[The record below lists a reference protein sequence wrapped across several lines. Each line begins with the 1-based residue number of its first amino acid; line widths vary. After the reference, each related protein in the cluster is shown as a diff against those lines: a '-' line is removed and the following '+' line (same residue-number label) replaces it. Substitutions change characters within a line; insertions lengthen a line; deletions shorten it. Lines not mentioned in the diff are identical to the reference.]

1 MKRLWGYFHILGTIS
16 GSTQSEL
23 ASSSPRRLHK
33 CTEVNLNNS
42 GKQAIY
48 LQLKCRGKTLCNA
61 VLRNLLLQ
69 DVDTS
74 EEPAQVKQKYLHFHC
89 HLLLATVFIAEV

>member
-69 DVDTS
+69 HVDTS

-89 HLLLATVFIAEV
+89 HLLLASVYS